1 MVKSLVLLTIFV
13 ITLNNKNI
21 FIMGGQA
28 GVRGYLVQAL
38 IAVLNSL
45 NKKDKWISVSV
56 EPNDESEKVDI
67 CWKYEDSKVKVVQ
80 VKSTENSFSYA
91 NAKKWSEELE
101 SKTPNAT
108 EYILFL
114 VGRLENKLFEKKDD
128 PIGKTIIRNVDL
140 DINAL
145 NAQII
150 IEIDSFFADRGKSQ
164 LPISIKRIITKSL
177 NYDFTEHSI
186 FGREML
192 REEFDRALL
201 GYLVHIEEY
210 LSRNLY
216 TPLIQPLESTKDLGD
231 KYNLT
236 KNILKLIGWSNL
248 NENEVVTVYNS
259 KTNNDEIYT
268 VDFYANYDSRLK
280 DNECDKIFINSY
292 FNAEYPLNP
301 QHIIAENTFSVD
313 LINEKFSKQ
322 RNQDVKTTTHA
333 LQFFLSLKESESNN
347 NYITEIRSLYKSNIL
362 NDDIIYYAIDN
373 RHLNFLISSII
384 TARTYRDSEKL
395 VVKFLYPITEDVST
409 EKKIGKRDVFLPPQ
423 YINSSIL
430 PIVKESHDKISVLL
444 FCSDNY
450 SKDRLRKLIWLL
462 IRLTSGFANE
472 YKIYFPDYSDVYS
485 NEVAEVIRSYKND
498 ELSRKIEICSLG
510 ILESTQL
517 KDIPLVNNDSDLIDQ
532 EFNNKVEHKKVVKI
546 NPHLVEFLPYGDSIK
561 PFLDSEFVNS
571 QDLKVFLA
579 LKGIFI
585 KGSNKKKII
594 HLMTSLLFSPAEIE
608 ELIELVRVKDKPLK
622 GTDKSYPLL
631 TSHTIS
637 EIMNNN
643 LFQFN
648 NVGDDI
654 GATILSD
661 IEFKPSKTDPNIF
674 IWESHIDQEN
684 PTKQAMVSHSI
695 SIARV
700 IVKKEGN
707 ALVLDKEYNS
717 KPARVVTDRIVKKI
731 AEKLINN
738 NIIEEEVKE
747 VLFSD
752 FKNRERANFLL
763 SFTNIEDT
771 DTFSEPTTRSVL
783 YAFDETQELPDEYK
797 DKVGKE
803 YSQRNYGKNLEG
815 IKEITEESFKEII
828 LLEEINISYKFNWL
842 GIYGYYNVKLNFS
855 SALRNKPIPNGSFQ
869 FQSTVNVGKKS
880 KERVSSMQALEQE
893 LKKEFSKMRLSRY
906 KKFNKI

>member
-1 MVKSLVLLTIFV
+1 
-13 ITLNNKNI
+13 
-21 FIMGGQA
+21 MGGQA
-28 GVRGYLVQAL
+28 GVRGYLIQAL

-91 NAKKWSEELE
+91 HAKKWSEELE

-114 VGRLENKLFEKKDD
+114 VGRLENKLFEKKDA
-128 PIGKTIIRNVDL
+128 PIGKTIVKNIDL

-150 IEIDSFFADRGKSQ
+150 IEIDTFFEDRGKKQ
-164 LPISIKRIITKSL
+164 LPLSIKRIITKSL

-192 REEFDRALL
+192 REEFDKMLL
-201 GYLVHIEEY
+201 NYLIHIEEY
-210 LSRNLY
+210 LCRNLY
-216 TPLIQPLESTKDLGD
+216 TPLLQPMEPTKDLGD

-236 KNILKLIGWSNL
+236 KNILKLIGWNNL
-248 NENEVVTVYNS
+248 NENEIVTVYDS
-259 KTNNDEIYT
+259 KTNKDESYT
-268 VDFYANYDSRLK
+268 VDFYASYDSRLK

-292 FNAEYPLNP
+292 FNAEYPFNP
-301 QHIIAENTFSVD
+301 QYVITENAFAVD
-313 LINEKFSKQ
+313 LLNEKISKQ
-322 RNQDVKTTTHA
+322 NNHNIKVSTHA
-333 LQFFLSLKESESNN
+333 LQFFLSLKESESNS
-347 NYITEIRSLYKSNIL
+347 NYISEIRNLYKTNIL
-362 NDDIIYYAIDN
+362 NDNIIYYAIDN

-384 TARTYRDSEKL
+384 AARTYRDSEKL

-409 EKKIGKRDVFLPPQ
+409 EGKIGKRDVFLPPQ

-444 FCSDNY
+444 FCADKY
-450 SKDRLRKLIWLL
+450 SRDRLRKLIWLV

-472 YKIYFPDYSDVYS
+472 YKIYFPDYSDIYT

-498 ELSRKIEICSLG
+498 ELLRKVEICSLG

-517 KDIPLVNNDSDLIDQ
+517 KDIPLVGDDSDLIDQ
-532 EFNNKVEHKKVVKI
+532 EFDRKIEQKKIVKI

-561 PFLDSEFVNS
+561 PFLDSEFVDS

-579 LKGIFI
+579 RKGIFI

-608 ELIELVRVKDKPLK
+608 DLIELVNVKDKPLK
-622 GTDKSYPLL
+622 GTDKSYSLL
-631 TSHTIS
+631 TSHTIP

-643 LFQFN
+643 LFQFSN
-648 NVGDDI
+648 IGDGI

-661 IEFKPSKTDPNIF
+661 IEFKPSKSDPNIF
-674 IWESHIDQEN
+674 VWESHIDQEN
-684 PTKQAMVSHSI
+684 PTKQAIVSHSI
-695 SIARV
+695 SMARV

-717 KPARVVTDRIVKKI
+717 KPARIIADRVAKKI
-731 AEKLINN
+731 AEKLIGN
-738 NIIEEEVKE
+738 NIIEEDVKE

-763 SFTNIEDT
+763 SFTNVEDT

-783 YAFDETQELPDEYK
+783 YAFDETQELPEEYK

-815 IKEITEESFKEII
+815 IKEITEESFKAII

-869 FQSTVNVGKKS
+869 FQSTVNVGRKS
-880 KERVSSMQALEQE
+880 KDRVSSMQVLEQE
-893 LKKEFSKMRLSRY
+893 LKKEFSKMRLNRY